1 VPLKPSSPAQAFFAG
16 VQPMEPVSRKEPLNS
31 NAYTYQIKW
40 DGVRILAL
48 VERGRVILKN
58 RRGRP
63 RTAQYPEL
71 QELAGL
77 VRAQSAVLDGEV
89 VALAEGK
96 PSFARVI
103 QRDFCRREQV
113 IRALQRRIP
122 CTYCLFDLL
131 YLDGEDLTG
140 RPLEERQRLLEEIV
154 AAAAPVYLNENFPD
168 GEILYR
174 EIVEAG
180 LEGVV
185 AKRKGSP
192 YRSGRKSPDWLK
204 IKPRRRQLCVVG
216 GLSMPGGT
224 VGALLLGAYRDGEL
238 LYIGRAGSGLKRE
251 ELLLLRDYARQ
262 AGSARPHFSNP
273 PRGRDLLWLEPRLT
287 VLVEFAEWTA
297 DLRLRVPVVVGFTG
311 RPPAE
316 ARL

>member
-1 VPLKPSSPAQAFFAG
+1 
-16 VQPMEPVSRKEPLNS
+16 MEPVSRKEPPGS
-31 NAYTYQIKW
+31 AAYIYQIKW

-48 VERGRVILKN
+48 VEQHRVFLKN
-58 RRGRP
+58 RKGNP
-63 RTAQYPEL
+63 RTEQYPEL

-77 VRAQSAVLDGEV
+77 VRARSAILDGEV

-103 QRDFCRREQV
+103 QRDFCRREQA
-113 IRALQRRIP
+113 IRALRRRIP

-140 RPLEERQRLLEEIV
+140 KPLEERQRLLAEVV
-154 AAAAPVYLNENFPD
+154 AAAPPVYLNENFPD

-174 EIVEAG
+174 EIVKAE
-180 LEGVV
+180 LEGMV
-185 AKRKGSP
+185 AKKKGSP
-192 YRSGRKSPDWLK
+192 YRCGQKSPDWLK

-216 GLSMPGGT
+216 GLTISGGA

-262 AGSARPHFSNP
+262 AEAAQPYFSNP

-287 VLVEFAEWTA
+287 VQVEFAEWTA
-297 DLRLRVPVVVGFTG
+297 DLRLRAPVVIGFTG

>member
-1 VPLKPSSPAQAFFAG
+1 
-16 VQPMEPVSRKEPLNS
+16 
-31 NAYTYQIKW
+31 
-40 DGVRILAL
+40 LAL

-140 RPLEERQRLLEEIV
+140 RPLEER
-154 AAAAPVYLNENFPD
+154 
-168 GEILYR
+168 
-174 EIVEAG
+174 
-180 LEGVV
+180 
-185 AKRKGSP
+185 
-192 YRSGRKSPDWLK
+192 
-204 IKPRRRQLCVVG
+204 
-216 GLSMPGGT
+216 
-224 VGALLLGAYRDGEL
+224 
-238 LYIGRAGSGLKRE
+238 
-251 ELLLLRDYARQ
+251 
-262 AGSARPHFSNP
+262 
-273 PRGRDLLWLEPRLT
+273 
-287 VLVEFAEWTA
+287 
-297 DLRLRVPVVVGFTG
+297 
-311 RPPAE
+311 
-316 ARL
+316 